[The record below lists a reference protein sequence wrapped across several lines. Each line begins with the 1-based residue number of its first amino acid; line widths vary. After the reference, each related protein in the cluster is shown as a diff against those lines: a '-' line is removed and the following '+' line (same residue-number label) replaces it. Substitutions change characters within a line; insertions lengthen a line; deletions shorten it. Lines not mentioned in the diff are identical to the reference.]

1 MSLRWSL
8 RLALIGSLAIH
19 SAHSVSQTSPTKITK
34 PAPGSSFTLTAIKV
48 AGSSR
53 YTPDEVITASGLQ
66 IGKTVSEEDFKLASQ
81 RLGETGAFGDVAY
94 RFEYSAAGATLDLQ
108 LTDSTQF
115 VPVHFDN
122 LVWFSDQ
129 ELTAKLRERVPLYR
143 GQLPLNGEMADQVSD
158 ALQAL
163 LIERQIP
170 GRADYLRSGALDGPI
185 EAIVFSVSGP
195 NIRIRQVD
203 FEGAGPAE
211 TGLLR
216 SAAEKLKDGEYTR
229 SLLEVQARMNFL
241 PIYLE
246 RGYLKAAFS
255 EAQAKVAQQ
264 DADKILVDVALVAE
278 PGHQYNFTTL
288 EWSGL
293 SVFSPEQLGQLL
305 HLERGKPANAI
316 QLGIDLTAVQKVYGT
331 RGYMAAHITP
341 VPQMDDESRTVAYQL
356 QVQEGDVYRM
366 GELEI
371 RGVDNPTARRL
382 VLAWKLK
389 DGDTYD
395 SSYAERFMKE
405 TANSIV
411 KPGEWDVSIH
421 ESADAE
427 EKTVDITL
435 RLERK
440 PTR

>member
-1 MSLRWSL
+1 MA
-8 RLALIGSLAIH
+8 ALVIL
-19 SAHSVSQTSPTKITK
+19 SPQSFAQASPAKATK

-48 AGSSR
+48 TGSIR
-53 YTPDEVITASGLQ
+53 YTQEEIIAASGLQ
-66 IGKTVSEEDFKLASQ
+66 VGNAVSEEDFKLASQ
-81 RLGETGAFGDVAY
+81 RLGESGAFGDVGY
-94 RFEYSAAGATLDLQ
+94 RFQYSPSGATLDLQ
-108 LTDSTQF
+108 LTDNTEF
-115 VPVHFDN
+115 VPVRFDN

-129 ELTAKLRERVPLYR
+129 ELADKLRERVPLYR

-170 GRADYLRSGALDGPI
+170 GRADYLRSGALNGPI
-185 EAIVFSVSGP
+185 EAFVFSVSGP
-195 NIRIRQVD
+195 NIRIRNIA
-203 FEGAGPAE
+203 FEEAAPAE
-211 TGLLR
+211 AGLLKT
-216 SAAEKLKDGEYTR
+216 AADKLKGSEYTR
-229 SLLEVQARMNFL
+229 SLLEAQARMNFR

-264 DADKILVDVALVAE
+264 DADKILVDVALTVN

-293 SVFSPEQLGQLL
+293 SVFSAEQLEQLL

-316 QLGIDLTAVQKVYGT
+316 QLGTDLTAVQKVYGT
-331 RGYMAAHITP
+331 RGYMATHITP
-341 VPQMDDESRTVAYQL
+341 VPQMDDESRTVSWQL

-389 DGDTYD
+389 QGDTYD

-405 TANSIV
+405 AANSIV
-411 KPGEWDVSIH
+411 KPSEWDVSVH

-427 EKTVDITL
+427 EKTVDVTL

-440 PTR
+440 ATR